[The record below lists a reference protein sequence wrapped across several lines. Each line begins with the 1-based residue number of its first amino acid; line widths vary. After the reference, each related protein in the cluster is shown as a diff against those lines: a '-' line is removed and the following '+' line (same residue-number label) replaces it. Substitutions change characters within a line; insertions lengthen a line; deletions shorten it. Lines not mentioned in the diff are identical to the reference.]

1 MTSFLALR
9 ASVCAYLWCLIPR
22 YFYLYFIFLLYVDS
36 ATTNR
41 ASGTHRG
48 SPISRSSHWCPWQ
61 SPALARC
68 EPRRALRAP
77 WPLGAGGGARS
88 TKTAGATLKLRAGEE
103 NRPVGRSAIE
113 TSPSAQRSLRQ
124 KIPKRKPACKRP
136 SPSIP
141 PQGVCAGG
149 SCGRKGALLWHRD
162 ALRRHH
168 ASHAAGGRR

>member
-1 MTSFLALR
+1 MCELAGLLTVVDRGQKMPR
-9 ASVCAYLWCLIPR
+9 AYRVCRQCHHEPCVRNTTGFSNIPQ
-22 YFYLYFIFLLYVDS
+22 
-36 ATTNR
+36 
-41 ASGTHRG
+41 
-48 SPISRSSHWCPWQ
+48 SHWCPWQ

-68 EPRRALRAP
+68 KPRRALPRSP
-77 WPLGAGGGARS
+77 RPLAARRRGGASS

-113 TSPSAQRSLRQ
+113 KPQAKGS
-124 KIPKRKPACKRP
+124 KRKTACKRP
-136 SPSIP
+136 SPSAT

-162 ALRRHH
+162 ALRTSTRRHH